1 MVSRFESFAI
11 ALVLTNRTVP
21 ILATKRAWTAEQE
34 ALISELGTGANH
46 RGNFSLFPMDPEL
59 DRNANPDEGQVKNS
73 VSRERLT
80 YEMSELGK
88 PVIRRATRLFEAVRD
103 GIVDLVNERLLE
115 KDNVK
120 DIDRLD
126 HSGLALLHQ
135 AARYNRSGVA
145 GTLIDHGARIDVRTR
160 EEGLTPLHIAARLVW
175 RA

>member
-1 MVSRFESFAI
+1 M
-11 ALVLTNRTVP
+11 
-21 ILATKRAWTAEQE
+21 
-34 ALISELGTGANH
+34 SELRTGAKH
-46 RGNFSLFPMDPEL
+46 RGNYSLSPMDPEL

-73 VSRERLT
+73 VSRERLN
-80 YEMSELGK
+80 YEMSELGR
-88 PVIRRATRLFEAVRD
+88 PFIRHATRLFEAVRD
-103 GIVDLVNERLLE
+103 GVVDLVNERLLE

-135 AARYNRSGVA
+135 AARYNRTGVA
-145 GTLIDHGARIDVRTR
+145 GVLIDHGARIDVRTR